1 MQVDMPQPLKL
12 NNFFTIIII
21 IIIMLIILIS
31 IIIITQNNVSVS
43 ACEES
48 RQVLLDGYARILS
61 LIKSNANT
69 LFYLKSLPLRV
80 LLSCLVADGYAVS
93 A

>member
-31 IIIITQNNVSVS
+31 IIIITQNNVSV
-43 ACEES
+43 CEES
-48 RQVLLDGYARILS
+48 RQVLLDGYAWILS
-61 LIKSNANT
+61 LIKSN
-69 LFYLKSLPLRV
+69 
-80 LLSCLVADGYAVS
+80 
-93 A
+93 

>member
-1 MQVDMPQPLKL
+1 MPQPLKL
-12 NNFFTIIII
+12 NNFFT

-61 LIKSNANT
+61 LIKSNGNT